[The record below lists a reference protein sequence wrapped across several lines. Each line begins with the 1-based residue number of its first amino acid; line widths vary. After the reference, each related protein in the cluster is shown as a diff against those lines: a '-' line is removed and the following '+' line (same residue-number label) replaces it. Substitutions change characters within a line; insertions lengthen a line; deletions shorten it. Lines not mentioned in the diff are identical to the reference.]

1 MNGKQGQCQKLK
13 ISITSD
19 RHHEFGWDYLTRDTL
34 PVDADIYVLAG
45 DIDVGTRAL
54 EWAASLGKPVLY
66 VPGNHEFYR
75 GNLEQIEYA
84 FREESK
90 SYPNVD
96 VLQNDVVV
104 MGDTR
109 FLGTVLWTDYEI
121 YNNAEYGMTIAEH
134 YLADH
139 RLITTGLGK
148 NCCFFSAKLAQQRH
162 IRNRTWLEM
171 ELQKQWSGKTV
182 VITHHAPHSLSVNQR
197 FSGDPLTPAF
207 ASDLTEI
214 LSTYDIDIW
223 LHGHMHDP
231 VNYTLFDTRVICNPR
246 GYEGTDETNNFTPN
260 LIIEI

>member
-1 MNGKQGQCQKLK
+1 MNEKQDQSQKLK
-13 ISITSD
+13 ISVTSD

-34 PVDADIYVLAG
+34 PVEADIYILAG

-54 EWAASLGKPVLY
+54 EWTASPGKPVLY

-84 FREESK
+84 FREDSK
-90 SYPNVD
+90 SYPSVG

-121 YNNAEYGMTIAEH
+121 YDNAEYGMTTAEH

-139 RLITTGLGK
+139 RLIT
-148 NCCFFSAKLAQQRH
+148 
-162 IRNRTWLEM
+162 
-171 ELQKQWSGKTV
+171 
-182 VITHHAPHSLSVNQR
+182 HHAPHALSVNR
-197 FSGDPLTPAF
+197 KFSGDPLPPVF
-207 ASDLTEI
+207 ACDLTEI

-231 VNYTLFDTRVICNPR
+231 VNYTIFDTRVICNPR
-246 GYEGTDETNNFTPN
+246 GYKGTDETNNFTPN
-260 LIIEI
+260 LIIEV